1 MSGHNFKNVHQD
13 YAAMAGRWIMAHDFW
28 RGGKWVLE
36 PGHLSSF
43 YYTSRAGVSQTPEL
57 DSGIARSSLGA
68 EWFRADSSAYLW
80 KHASESTQE
89 YEERCAR
96 AVHIPVFSRVIDIY
110 SAGILRAPPKRE
122 NAAAWAGYHAD
133 VDLAGTD
140 YDAFISDALNLA
152 LAFGRVHAITDVVP
166 LEGDAPITMGDQLR
180 SGIRPYTYLVT
191 PLSLVDWALDD
202 RGRFLWAV
210 IAESSDEQRA
220 PGERQKKSRMR
231 YRVWTRDGWT
241 LWTETEKRREYAPIA
256 QGKHNVGEVPI
267 ATLWTSRSKAMACES
282 PFADV
287 LDGDRRLFNKY
298 SELDTLERYCGFPVL
313 AIPEAP
319 DKQTGPLDLGPARAF
334 TYDSGAG
341 GSPSWLSPD
350 PTHARDGW
358 SRLLEQIFAFR
369 FTSGASRSQERS
381 LEERGAAAISA
392 ESEDKRNMMSRW
404 ASAVEEFDA
413 ATHRHGAKWIGADE
427 PKRATYTRNFDLRAI
442 ASQINDVV
450 QLASA
455 KAVAGPTMAALVKP
469 IVAKILAEHGEDKAQ
484 IAAALKAI
492 DGEANKLE
500 PKPALPP
507 QPPPGSSFSG
517 AMERAERPSG

>member
-1 MSGHNFKNVHQD
+1 MSTPNFKVVHQD
-13 YAAMAGRWIMAHDFW
+13 YAAMAGRWQMANDFW

-36 PGHLSSF
+36 PDHISSF
-43 YYTSRAGVSQTPEL
+43 YYTSRSGVSQTPEMEPGL
-57 DSGIARSSLGA
+57 ARQALGS
-68 EWFRADSSAYLW
+68 EWYRADSSAYLW
-80 KHASESTQE
+80 KHSSESTGE

-110 SAGILRAPPKRE
+110 SAGILRTPPKRE
-122 NAAAWAGYHAD
+122 GVVGTWEQFHAN

-140 YDAFISDALNLA
+140 YEAFISDALNLA
-152 LAFGRVHAITDVVP
+152 LAFGRVHALTDMDPVA
-166 LEGDAPITMGDQLR
+166 GDPPATLQEQIAQGT
-180 SGIRPYTYLVT
+180 RPHTVLVT
-191 PLSLVDWALDD
+191 PLDMVDWEIDD
-202 RGRFLWAV
+202 LGRFLWV
-210 IAESSDEQRA
+210 VLAETAPDSRA
-220 PGERQKKSRMR
+220 PGQKQKKPALR
-231 YRVWTRDGWT
+231 YRVWTRDSWAI
-241 LWTETEKRREYAPIA
+241 WSDVEKRGRFKPEAE
-256 QGKHNVGEVPI
+256 GKHQIGEVPI
-267 ATLWTSRSKAMACES
+267 STLFTARSKAMACES

-313 AIPEAP
+313 AIPEAG
-319 DKQTGPLDLGPARAF
+319 DKQTGPLDWSPTRAF
-334 TYDSGAG
+334 SYDGTAG

-381 LEERGAAAISA
+381 LEERGAAAIGA

-413 ATHRHGAKWIGADE
+413 AIHRHAAKWLGADQ
-427 PKRATYTRNFDLRAI
+427 PKRATYSRNFDLRAI

-455 KAVAGPTMAALVKP
+455 RAIAGPTLAALVKP
-469 IVAKILAEHGEDKAQ
+469 IIAKILAEHGEDKKQ
-484 IAAALKAI
+484 IEAAMREI
-492 DGEANKLE
+492 DERASEPEPAAVAPAEA
-500 PKPALPP
+500 
-507 QPPPGSSFSG
+507 PGSSFSG
-517 AMERAERPSG
+517 AMERAAG